1 MAWRVGVD
9 VGGTFTD
16 LAAIDEAGGAVR
28 LAKVPTTPADQS
40 AGVAAGL
47 ETLLHREGV
56 SPAAVTY
63 LGHGTTVCINAVLER
78 KGART
83 GLVTSQGMRD
93 LLELRRQIRDD
104 LYDLQADKPEP
115 VVPRDLRREVP
126 ERTRADGRV
135 ATALDLE
142 AARAA
147 VAALV
152 GEGVGALAICFL
164 HSYVNPVPEQA
175 VAELVRRE
183 FPDLY
188 LSVSSDVL
196 PEFREFERLSTTVMN
211 AYVGPVMARY
221 LGRFEER
228 VAALGLGARPLILQS
243 NGGVA
248 TVSQVRERPVYTI
261 ASGPS
266 AGVTG
271 AAYLASRAGH
281 VRIITFD
288 MGGTSTD
295 VSVVE
300 QGTPVTATE
309 KAYHGYPVKAAMV
322 DVDSIGAGGGSLA
335 WIDRGG
341 FLRVGPQSA
350 GADPGPAAY
359 ARGGESPTVT
369 DANLVLG
376 RLDPDYFLGGAMRL
390 DRDRAM
396 QATERDLARPLGLS
410 VSDAAL
416 GVVKIVDASMA
427 AAIRLA
433 TVERGRDPRQFTL
446 VAFGGAGPM
455 HAAAVARLLGIPRVL
470 VPPSPGVLS
479 ALGLLVADV
488 RTELSRTALRR
499 TDRTTPAELAAIF
512 ADLESRASE
521 WARRGGL
528 PGEQIIL
535 SRSVEMRYARQN
547 HELAVEVGRRLTPAD
562 LARRFHR
569 CHRQA
574 FGYAS
579 TEEPIE
585 LVTFRLAVT
594 LPVARPAIAASP
606 EPGDP
611 RRGSRPVY
619 FESTKGFVQT
629 PVLERVRLAPGFL
642 LAGPAVIEQMD
653 CTTVIEPGQTVSVDG
668 HGNLAIAIGAG

>member
-16 LAAIDEAGGAVR
+16 LAAVNDADGAVR
-28 LAKVPTTPADQS
+28 LEKVPTTPADES
-40 AGVAAGL
+40 IGVAAGL
-47 ETLLHREGV
+47 SALFARQGV

-83 GLVTSQGMRD
+83 GLVTTQGMRD

-115 VVPRDLRREVP
+115 LVLRDLRREVP
-126 ERTRADGRV
+126 ERTRADGRIE
-135 ATALDLE
+135 TTLDLD
-142 AARAA
+142 ATR
-147 VAALV
+147 VAIAGLV
-152 GEGVGALAICFL
+152 ADGVDALAVCFL
-164 HSYVNPVPEQA
+164 HSYVNPTHERA

-183 FPDLY
+183 FPELY
-188 LSVSSDVL
+188 LSISSDVL

-228 VAALGLGARPLILQS
+228 VAALGLSARPLILQS

-248 TVSQVRERPVYTI
+248 TIGQVRERPVYTM

-271 AAYLASRAGH
+271 AAYLAGRAGH
-281 VRIITFD
+281 PRIITFD

-300 QGTPVTATE
+300 QGTPVTAAE
-309 KAYHGYPVKAAMV
+309 KAYHGYPVKIAML

-335 WIDRGG
+335 WIDPGG
-341 FLRVGPQSA
+341 FLRVGPRSA

-359 ARGGESPTVT
+359 GRGGEAPTVT
-369 DANLVLG
+369 DANLLLG

-390 DRDRAM
+390 ERDRAA
-396 QATERDLARPLGLS
+396 QAVERDLARPLGLS
-410 VSDAAL
+410 VTDAAL

-470 VPPSPGVLS
+470 VPPSPGVLC

-499 TDRTTPAELAAIF
+499 TDRTTLTELAAIF
-512 ADLESRASE
+512 ADLETRAAE
-521 WARRGGL
+521 WARRGAL
-528 PGEQIIL
+528 PMDRITFT
-535 SRSVEMRYARQN
+535 RSVEMRYARQN
-547 HELAVEVGRRLTPAD
+547 HELPVEVGRRLTSAE
-562 LARRFHR
+562 LIRRFHR
-569 CHRQA
+569 AHRRA
-574 FGYAS
+574 FGYS
-579 TEEPIE
+579 SPEEPTE
-585 LVTFRLAVT
+585 LVTFRVAVT
-594 LPVARPAIAASP
+594 LPVARPVIAVSP

-611 RRGSRPVY
+611 ARGSRPVY
-619 FESTKGFVQT
+619 FESTKGFVDT
-629 PVLERVRLAPGFL
+629 PVLDRARLGQGHSVI
-642 LAGPAVIEQMD
+642 GPAVIVQID
-653 CTTVIEPGQTVSVDG
+653 CTTVVEPGQTATVDG
-668 HGNLAIAIGAG
+668 HGNLVIAVGRE

>member
-16 LAAIDEAGGAVR
+16 LAAVDDADGAVR
-28 LAKVPTTPADQS
+28 LEKVPSTPVDQS
-40 AGVAAGL
+40 TGVATGL
-47 ETLLHREGV
+47 SALLGRHGV
-56 SPAAVTY
+56 PAAAVAY

-83 GLVTSQGMRD
+83 GLVTTQGMRD

-115 VVPRDLRREVP
+115 VVRRDLRIEVP
-126 ERTRADGRV
+126 ERMLAGGEI
-135 ATALDLE
+135 ATALDV
-142 AARAA
+142 AALRAA
-147 VAALV
+147 VGTLV
-152 GEGVGALAICFL
+152 ARGVEALAVCFL
-164 HSYVNPVPEQA
+164 HSYVNPAHERA
-175 VAELVRRE
+175 AAELVRRE
-183 FPDLY
+183 FPGLY
-188 LSVSSDVL
+188 LSVSPDVL

-228 VAALGLGARPLILQS
+228 MAGLGLGARPLILQS

-248 TVSQVRERPVYTI
+248 TVAQVRERPVYTM

-271 AAYLASRAGH
+271 AAYLAGRAGH
-281 VRIITFD
+281 PRIITFD

-300 QGTPVTATE
+300 AGTPVTAAQ
-309 KAYHGYPVKAAMV
+309 KVYQGYPVKAAML

-335 WIDRGG
+335 WIDPGG
-341 FLRVGPQSA
+341 FLRVGPTSA

-359 ARGGESPTVT
+359 GRGGEAPTVT
-369 DANLVLG
+369 DANMVLG
-376 RLDPDYFLGGAMRL
+376 RLDPEYFLGGAMRL
-390 DRDRAM
+390 DRERAVR
-396 QATERDLARPLGLS
+396 ALEREVARPLALP
-410 VSDAAL
+410 VTDAAL
-416 GVVKIVDASMA
+416 GVVKVVDASMA

-470 VPPSPGVLS
+470 VPPSPGVLC

-499 TDRTTPAELAAIF
+499 TERTTPRELAAIF
-512 ADLESRASE
+512 AELDARAVE

-528 PGEQIIL
+528 PVEQIML
-535 SRSVEMRYARQN
+535 GRSIEMRYARQN
-547 HELAVEVGRRLTPAD
+547 HELAVEVGRRLTTAD

-569 CHRQA
+569 AHRQA

-579 TEEPIE
+579 PGEPTE
-585 LVTFRLAVT
+585 LVTFRVAVT
-594 LPVARPAIAASP
+594 LPVARPAIAAAP

-611 RRGSRPVY
+611 SRGSRPVY
-619 FESTKGFVQT
+619 FESTKRFVDT
-629 PVLERVRLAPGFL
+629 PVLERARLVPGFAL
-642 LAGPAVIEQMD
+642 TGPAVIEQVD
-653 CTTVIEPGQTVSVDG
+653 CTSVIEPGQPAVVDA
-668 HGNLAIAIGAG
+668 HGNLVIGAGRE